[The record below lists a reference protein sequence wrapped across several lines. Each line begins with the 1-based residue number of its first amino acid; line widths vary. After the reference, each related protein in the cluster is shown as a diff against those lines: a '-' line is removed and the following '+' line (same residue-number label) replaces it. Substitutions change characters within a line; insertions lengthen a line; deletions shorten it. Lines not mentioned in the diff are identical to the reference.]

1 MTATTTTQRQENVK
15 AINGTQIQIINI
27 DNLLNEHQAKAT
39 TLSGVFKNV
48 FHYAAFSERNFKA
61 NMENRGA
68 NLTDTTFTSDL
79 SIAEYCE
86 QMHLDGK
93 KTSEAVEDTIQ
104 RACKMWRHDEDYI
117 IALLFA
123 VNAKAWEHHAMTS
136 EKYAQMR
143 AFTKEVHEEY
153 SRYYSERYYSLLN
166 YVMDELYPGEENE
179 DVRYKIYE
187 AID

>member
-1 MTATTTTQRQENVK
+1 MTATTTTQRANEVCT
-15 AINGTQIQIINI
+15 INGTQVQVINI
-27 DNLLNEHQAKAT
+27 DDLLNERQVKAN

-48 FHYAAFSERNFKA
+48 FQYAAFCEYNFNN
-61 NMENRGA
+61 NMEARGT
-68 NLTDTTFTSDL
+68 NLTNTTFTSDL

-93 KTSEAVEDTIQ
+93 RTTEAVEDTIQ
-104 RACKMWRHDEDYI
+104 RASLEWRHDEDYI

-123 VNAKAWEHHAMTS
+123 VNMKSWEHHAMTS
-136 EKYAQMR
+136 DKCAQMR

-153 SRYYSERYYSLLN
+153 AKYYSERYYSLLD
-166 YVMDELYPGEENE
+166 YVMDELFAGEENE
-179 DVRYKIYE
+179 DVRYKIYQ

>member
-1 MTATTTTQRQENVK
+1 MTTTTTTQRNEKVQT
-15 AINGTQIQIINI
+15 INAAQVQVINI
-27 DNLLNEHQAKAT
+27 DDLLSEHQAKST

-48 FHYAAFSERNFKA
+48 FHYAAFCERNFKA

-79 SIAEYCE
+79 AIAEYCE

-93 KTSEAVEDTIQ
+93 KTGEAVDDTIQ

-136 EKYAQMR
+136 EKYVQMR

-153 SRYYSERYYSLLN
+153 SRYYSERYYSLLD
-166 YVMDELYPGEENE
+166 YVMEVLYAGEENE
-179 DVRYKIYE
+179 DVRYKIYQ